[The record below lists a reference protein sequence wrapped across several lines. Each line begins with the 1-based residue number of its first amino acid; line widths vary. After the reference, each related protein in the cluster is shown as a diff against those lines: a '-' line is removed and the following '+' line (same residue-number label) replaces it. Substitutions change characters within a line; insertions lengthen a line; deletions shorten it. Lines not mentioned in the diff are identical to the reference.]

1 MTVADA
7 SHRRFPIKLGS
18 KSRPLLLLWGVR
30 ERNAFVDIDGHLDA
44 HFGFFRL
51 ATPMTNLAR
60 WQIEGP
66 WLWIKALG
74 VRRGFRD
81 GDISFAGVH
90 TAGIRIDFKQRV
102 TWGPFHVPRLYVTP
116 QDLEGFTAELIAR
129 GIPGD
134 DVRRLHAVSDS
145 DGG

>member
-1 MTVADA
+1 M
-7 SHRRFPIKLGS
+7 KLGE
-18 KSRPLLLLWGVR
+18 KSRPLLLFWGVR
-30 ERNAFVDIDGHLDA
+30 QGNAYIDVDGELDA

-51 ATPMTNLAR
+51 STEMDNLAR

-90 TAGIRIDFKQRV
+90 TAGIRIDFKSRV
-102 TWGPFHVPRLYVTP
+102 RWGPFHVPRLYVTP
-116 QDLEGFTAELIAR
+116 DDLEGFAAALTER
-129 GIPGD
+129 GIPGQ
-134 DVRRLHAVSDS
+134 DVRRSVLS
-145 DGG
+145 

>member
-1 MTVADA
+1 MTK
-7 SHRRFPIKLGS
+7 RRFPMRLGR

-30 ERNAFVDIDGHLDA
+30 QGNAYVDMDGDLLA
-44 HFGFFRL
+44 RFGFFRFS
-51 ATPMTNLAR
+51 TRMDNVAR

-74 VRRGFRD
+74 VRRGIKG

-102 TWGPFHVPRLYVTP
+102 AWGPFHVPRLYLTP
-116 QDLEGFTAELIAR
+116 DDLQGFAAALTER
-129 GIPGD
+129 GIPGE
-134 DVRRLHAVSDS
+134 DVRTRATA
-145 DGG
+145 G

>member
-1 MTVADA
+1 MTV
-7 SHRRFPIKLGS
+7 RFLIKLGH
-18 KSRPLLLLWGVR
+18 KSRPLLLFWGAR
-30 ERNAFVDIDGHLDA
+30 ERNAFIDIDGDLDA

-51 ATPMTNLAR
+51 TTPMANLAR

-90 TAGIRIDFKQRV
+90 TSGVRIDFKERV
-102 TWGPFHVPRLYVTP
+102 RWGPFTVPRLYLTP
-116 QDLEGFTAELIAR
+116 EDIDGFVQALTAR
-129 GIPGD
+129 GISGE
-134 DVRRLHAVSDS
+134 DVRKGRH
-145 DGG
+145 